1 MIRLDSI
8 CYEIQHAIKT
18 SNLPSKDI
26 HCLVA
31 GAGTGG
37 TITGL
42 SRALR
47 DEERGRWPVEEEV
60 AEREVKREVEG
71 FERERKGMQREEG
84 VSSGSGSGSDV
95 EVVLASSVSSG
106 SETSRSGQGEQTLRS
121 KMDKG
126 RGIVVG
132 VDPVGS
138 ILGGGDVGNYVVE
151 GIG

>member
-1 MIRLDSI
+1 M
-8 CYEIQHAIKT
+8 
-18 SNLPSKDI
+18 
-26 HCLVA
+26 
-31 GAGTGG
+31 
-37 TITGL
+37 
-42 SRALR
+42 
-47 DEERGRWPVEEEV
+47 

-71 FERERKGMQREEG
+71 FVRERKGMQEEE

-95 EVVLASSVSSG
+95 EVVLASSVSPG
-106 SETSRSGQGEQTLRS
+106 SQTSRSGQGEQTVGS